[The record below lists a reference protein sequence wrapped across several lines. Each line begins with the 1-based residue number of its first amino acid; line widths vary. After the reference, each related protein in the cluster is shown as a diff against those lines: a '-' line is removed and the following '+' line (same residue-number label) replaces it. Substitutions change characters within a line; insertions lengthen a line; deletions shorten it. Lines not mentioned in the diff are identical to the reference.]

1 MVRREARTAV
11 TGWALAAVLVVDGA
25 RVMPGRH
32 GCRVESLRPLGE
44 RRLPHNLHV
53 SFEGVEGERLLMS
66 LGDLAVSTGSA
77 CSAGSQKA
85 SHVLEAIGASQS
97 AGPSIRFGLGRETS
111 EQEIE
116 TAAARVVKV
125 VRSLRDSAV
134 TA

>member
-1 MVRREARTAV
+1 MQDEARRLS
-11 TGWALAAVLVVDGA
+11 ALRDKLLGA
-25 RVMPGRH
+25 LRQELPGVH
-32 GCRVESLRPLGE
+32 VNGPLGE